1 MEGVSYGGF
10 ADDLALWCT
19 GREVGA
25 LREKMQRALQKVDEW
40 AKENKIELNPNK
52 CDSCLFTRD
61 ARERGMGLGLK
72 LGGKVIQ
79 TKKELL
85 YLGITVDQGL
95 TFGTQVDKVVNK
107 MKKRGRVLWAV
118 AGKDWR
124 WGREEMIQV
133 YRAVV
138 EACIWYG
145 GSAWIPWLSESSLG
159 KLERAQRKGLK
170 AVTGRTKTTP
180 RECFYLETGV
190 VPVRV
195 EARRRAVYF
204 YEKACR
210 AREGNPVRQL
220 CDRRV
225 QRRLR
230 ANKGWREQA
239 RVKSEAMELGCR
251 EERSWIRPEPWKG
264 WTDMVELRDTME
276 SEVRKGDSVEWKR
289 EVFRRTMEGKEE
301 ELIIYTDGSVEEGTQ
316 NGGAACFTEWKGEEI
331 VRKKA
336 AGKWSSSYCTE
347 TVALREGVKVIEEV
361 KPKAATICTDS
372 QAVIRRLQSKRVG
385 GDWKLEELRR
395 ELREVV
401 ESTGTKVTIQWVPG
415 MQGMQESRGMRRLT
429 GRRRRRGRNSR
440 RGC

>member
-1 MEGVSYGGF
+1 M
-10 ADDLALWCT
+10 
-19 GREVGA
+19 
-25 LREKMQRALQKVDEW
+25 
-40 AKENKIELNPNK
+40 
-52 CDSCLFTRD
+52 
-61 ARERGMGLGLK
+61 
-72 LGGKVIQ
+72 
-79 TKKELL
+79 
-85 YLGITVDQGL
+85 
-95 TFGTQVDKVVNK
+95 
-107 MKKRGRVLWAV
+107 
-118 AGKDWR
+118 
-124 WGREEMIQV
+124 
-133 YRAVV
+133 
-138 EACIWYG
+138 
-145 GSAWIPWLSESSLG
+145 
-159 KLERAQRKGLK
+159 
-170 AVTGRTKTTP
+170 
-180 RECFYLETGV
+180 
-190 VPVRV
+190 
-195 EARRRAVYF
+195 YF

-239 RVKSEAMELGCR
+239 RVESEAMELGCR

-264 WTDMVELRDTME
+264 WKDMVELRDTME

-316 NGGAACFTEWKGEEI
+316 NGSAACFTEWKGEEI

-347 TVALREGVKVIEEV
+347 TVALREEVKVIEEV

-415 MQGMQESRGMRRLT
+415 MQESRGMRRLT

-440 RGC
+440 RGCQLDSRQRGAGCTEKSGTDRG